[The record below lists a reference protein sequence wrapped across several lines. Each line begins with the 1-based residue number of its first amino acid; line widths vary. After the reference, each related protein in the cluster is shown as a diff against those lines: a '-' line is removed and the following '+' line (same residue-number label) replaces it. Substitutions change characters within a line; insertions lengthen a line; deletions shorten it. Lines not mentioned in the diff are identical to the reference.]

1 MGKQQILVEAHALL
15 FAAGADF
22 HGQGQTGQA
31 RVGLPAFAV
40 EGHGHQAGRALDQ
53 RQIEL
58 LGQPVAE
65 VGGANLGN
73 AQTAGG
79 NDQIGGLHQA
89 AIGFNLIA
97 AIAFCV

>member
-1 MGKQQILVEAHALL
+1 MRS

-31 RVGLPAFAV
+31 CVGLPAFAV

-53 RQIEL
+53 RQTEL

-65 VGGANLGN
+65 VCGAYLGN
-73 AQTAGG
+73 AQAAGG
-79 NDQIGGLHQA
+79 NDQIGSLYQA
-89 AIGFNLIA
+89 TIGFNLIA
-97 AIAFCV
+97 AIAFCVWVFR